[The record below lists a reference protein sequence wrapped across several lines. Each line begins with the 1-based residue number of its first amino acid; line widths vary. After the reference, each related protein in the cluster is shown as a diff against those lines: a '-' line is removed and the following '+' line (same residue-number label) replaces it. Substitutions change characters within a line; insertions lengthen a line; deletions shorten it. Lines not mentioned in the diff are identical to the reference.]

1 MHVKTAKEILKYFP
15 AFFSIIIYLMFTLY
29 NVIVY
34 TSRV

>member
-1 MHVKTAKEILKYFP
+1 MSKPQKKILKYFLT
-15 AFFSIIIYLMFTLY
+15 FSVILNNLMFTLY

>member
-15 AFFSIIIYLMFTLY
+15 AFFSIIMHLMFALY

-34 TSRV
+34 TSSV

>member
-1 MHVKTAKEILKYFP
+1 MHVKTAKEILKYFLT
-15 AFFSIIIYLMFTLY
+15 FSVILNNLMFTLY